1 MGFDHLAIHR
11 IFIAVAL
18 VLTQSGCAS
27 VWHLEDV
34 VTRVARVE
42 SDIAEM
48 KKLQAD
54 DQQRLDRLHKD
65 MVEAEETLRRSGAHL
80 GDDMDAMKLE
90 AARLKSAD
98 EELRFSLSRTASEV
112 GLIKRALSERL
123 GVQTLDIPEDVLKN
137 PEKLLAAAQ
146 DAFDSSDDRRAI
158 ELCGIA
164 IARYPDGV
172 TAARATN
179 LLGEIAFRA
188 QNWATAVR
196 EFQRVHNYSKTLK
209 EINGN
214 QALLR
219 IGEALEKQGSCAKA
233 IEIYQ
238 FLVDQKS
245 RAAEEKTAETRIKKL
260 KKTCR

>member
-1 MGFDHLAIHR
+1 MGFNQHFIHGT
-11 IFIAVAL
+11 IVVIAVA
-18 VLTQSGCAS
+18 VTQTGCAS

-42 SDIAEM
+42 NEIAEM

-54 DQQRLDRLHKD
+54 DQQKLDRLHKD

-80 GDDMDAMKLE
+80 GDDMDAMRLE

-98 EELRFSLSRTASEV
+98 EELRFSLSRTAGEI

-123 GVQTLDIPEDVLKN
+123 GVQTLDIPEDVLAN
-137 PEKLLAAAQ
+137 PEKLLAAAR
-146 DAFDSSDDRRAI
+146 DAFDASDDRRAI

-164 IARYPDGV
+164 ISRYPDGV

-219 IGEALEKQGSCAKA
+219 IGDALEKQGNCAKA

-245 RAAEEKTAETRIKKL
+245 RAAEEKTAEARIKKL